1 MTAIGNRCPG
11 GNILEAV
18 DNQGATMI
26 NSTLIQF
33 KEAMLLLKLYL
44 RSKHD
49 IQASMRYLPT
59 CVANVTKIAYL
70 WDKRIIRIF

>member
-1 MTAIGNRCPG
+1 MSE

-26 NSTLIQF
+26 NSTLIRF

-44 RSKHD
+44 
-49 IQASMRYLPT
+49 ASMTFKHPCDIYLLG
-59 CVANVTKIAYL
+59 VANVTKIAYL